1 MDKME
6 AVVADMELQLK
17 EWAAKLAVL
26 AVKAER
32 ASADARNAYLQELEA
47 LQAKHS
53 VAQSKLDEVKA
64 AGKDGF
70 TTIIAG
76 AKSACHELEVA
87 FKKVTS

>member
-6 AVVADMELQLK
+6 AVAADMELQLK

-32 ASADARNAYLQELEA
+32 VSADAKVAYLRELEE
-47 LQAKHS
+47 LKAKHGA
-53 VAQSKLDEVKA
+53 AQSKLDEVKA
-64 AGKDGF
+64 AGRDNLS
-70 TTIIAG
+70 TILAG